1 MTLHGFEVIK
11 QEHIP
16 ELNTDGVLYR
26 HVKSGA
32 EMLSLSNT
40 DSNKVFGIT
49 FRTPSPDSTGIAHIL
64 EHSVLCGSAKYPL
77 KEPFIELI
85 KGSLQTFLNAF
96 TYPDRTCYPVA
107 SQNVT
112 DLYNLIDVYLDAVF
126 FPRITA
132 DVFEQEGWHYELE
145 APGGDLSCKGVV
157 FNEMKGAYSSPD
169 SLLDRLGLQ
178 SLFPDTSYGLDS
190 GGDPLK
196 IPDLSFEQFVTFHK
210 NYYQPGNCR
219 IYFYGD
225 DDPEARLRFMGSYL
239 EQFDACSPDSNIS
252 LQPHWEKPRTVRAQ
266 YPGEGTRKGM
276 LTMNWLLGD
285 VLNAEDNLAL
295 CVLDYAL
302 LGMPGS
308 PLRKALIE
316 SGLGDGLTG
325 GGLENELRQMFFSTG
340 LKGIDP
346 QDAPRIEEVII
357 KTLETLS
364 RDGFDER
371 TLTAALNTIEF
382 QLRENNTGS
391 FPRGLSLML
400 RALSV
405 WLYDGDPFSM
415 LGFEEILQRVRKRFK
430 TDTAYAQS
438 LVQSCFLQNNHRV
451 SVIMEPDPGMAQ
463 RLQEQEREHLQTVT
477 ASLSEQERSKLSE
490 RTHELRALQQ
500 APDTPEALA
509 TLPRLR
515 LEDLPRENRVIPCE
529 HVRVADV
536 PVLRH
541 NLFTNGILY
550 CDIGLN
556 LHLLPQQYLPFVT
569 LFSRALLETGA
580 GPDDF
585 VALSQRI
592 STQTGGVRPA
602 ALTSSVHQSQTG
614 AAWLFLRAKALA
626 ARSSDL
632 FSILTDVLTSAHFDQ
647 QSRIKQIILEE
658 KAAFEQ
664 RLIPGGHSL
673 VASRLRAHFSEA
685 DWATEQMGGVS
696 YYRFLLDL
704 EKRFDNSW
712 GDILKTLEHMRA
724 LLLNREHM
732 IVNITV
738 DQSAWP
744 SVQNQLNGFLEKFP
758 RQSAQVAAWQ
768 PQNAQQSEALVAP
781 SQVNFVGKA
790 FNLYEAGYQ
799 YHGSINVIT
808 GLMRTMYLW
817 EKVRVQGGAYGAFCG
832 FDRLSGAFWF
842 GSYRDPNLLDTLKI
856 FDHTADWLTN
866 IAIDEQELAR
876 SIIGTIGEFDNYML
890 PDMQGYVSLQRHLI
904 GITEDMRARTRAEV
918 FATTLENLRSTA
930 QAFASLPG
938 SPLVKALAGPD
949 AVAAARTDNDD
960 FLTPVQVLD

>member
-1 MTLHGFEVIK
+1 MALHGFDVIK
-11 QEHIP
+11 QTRIP

-26 HVKSGA
+26 HVQSGA
-32 EMLSLSNT
+32 ELLSLSNNDT
-40 DSNKVFGIT
+40 NKVFGIT

-77 KEPFIELI
+77 KEPFIELV

-112 DLYNLIDVYLDAVF
+112 DLYNLVDVYLDAVF
-126 FPRITA
+126 FPRISA
-132 DVFEQEGWHYELE
+132 DIFEQEGWHYELE
-145 APGGDLSCKGVV
+145 TPEDELTCKGVV

-196 IPDLSFEQFVTFHK
+196 IPNLRYEEFVDFHQK
-210 NYYQPGNCR
+210 HYQPGNAR

-225 DDPEARLRFMGSYL
+225 DDPDTRLRFMGSYL
-239 EQFDACSPDSNIS
+239 DQFNAYSPDSHVS
-252 LQPHWEKPRTVRAQ
+252 LQPHWSKPRKVRAH
-266 YPGEGTRKGM
+266 YPGEGARKGM
-276 LTMNWLLGD
+276 LTVNWLLGD
-285 VLNAEDNLAL
+285 VLNTEENLAL

-325 GGLENELRQMFFSTG
+325 GGLENELRQILFSTG

-346 QDAPRIEEVII
+346 QDAPRVEELII
-357 KTLETLS
+357 NTLAALN

-382 QLRENNTGS
+382 RLRENNTGS

-405 WLYDGDPFSM
+405 WLYNGDPFSM
-415 LGFEEILQRVRKRFK
+415 LGFEEVLLKVRTRFQK
-430 TDTAYAQS
+430 DPGYAQG
-438 LVQSCFLQNNHRV
+438 LVQSCFLQNNHRL
-451 SVIMEPDPGMAQ
+451 SVIMEPDPNMGK
-463 RLQEQEREHLQTVT
+463 RLQEQERERLQQAA
-477 ASLSEQERSKLSE
+477 ASLTESDRRKLSE
-490 RTHELRALQQ
+490 RTHELRVLQQ
-500 APDTPEALA
+500 KADTPEALA
-509 TLPRLR
+509 SLPRLK
-515 LEDLPRENRVIPCE
+515 LEDLPCENRTIPCE
-529 HVRVADV
+529 HMRIADT

-541 NLFTNGILY
+541 DLFTNGILY

-556 LHLLPQQYLPFVT
+556 LHLLPQKYLSFVP

-592 STQTGGVRPA
+592 STQTGGIRPSPF
-602 ALTSSVHQSQTG
+602 TSSVHQSQTG
-614 AAWLFLRAKALA
+614 AAWLFLRTKALA
-626 ARSSDL
+626 PRSSDL
-632 FSILTDVLTSAHFDQ
+632 FSILNAVLTNARFNQ
-647 QSRIKQIILEE
+647 KERIKQIVLEE

-664 RLIPGGHSL
+664 RVIPGGHSF

-685 DWATEQMGGVS
+685 DWAAEQMGGVS
-696 YYRFLLDL
+696 YYRFLRDL
-704 EKRFDNSW
+704 EKQFDSDWSN
-712 GDILKTLEHMRA
+712 ILTTLERMRA

-732 IVNITV
+732 TVNITV
-738 DQSAWP
+738 DQNAW
-744 SVQNQLNGFLEKFP
+744 SGVHDSLEGFLDKIP
-758 RQSAQVAAWQ
+758 RHSAQTAAWQ
-768 PQNAQQSEALVAP
+768 PACGRQAEALLAP

-842 GSYRDPNLLDTLKI
+842 GSYRDPNLLDTLHV
-856 FDHTADWLTN
+856 FDRTADWLSN
-866 IAIDEQELAR
+866 ITIDEQELAR
-876 SIIGTIGEFDNYML
+876 SIIGTIGEIDSYML

-904 GITEDMRARTRAEV
+904 GITNEMRSRTRAEV
-918 FATTLENLRSTA
+918 FATDLKNLRSTA
-930 QAFASLPG
+930 QAFTALPQ
-938 SPLVKALAGPD
+938 SPFIKALAGPD
-949 AVAAARTDNDD
+949 AVAAAQGERDN
-960 FLTPVQVLD
+960 FLSSVQVLD

>member
-1 MTLHGFEVIK
+1 MNYGFEIIK
-11 QEHIP
+11 QAHIA
-16 ELNTDGVLYR
+16 EIKTDGVLYR
-26 HVKSGA
+26 HVQSGA
-32 EMLSLSNT
+32 ELLSLSNT
-40 DSNKVFGIT
+40 DTNKVFGIT

-96 TYPDRTCYPVA
+96 TYPDKTCYPVA
-107 SQNVT
+107 SQNT
-112 DLYNLIDVYLDAVF
+112 ADLYNLIDVYLDAVF
-126 FPRITA
+126 FPRLTA

-145 APGGDLSCKGVV
+145 APEGELSCKGVV

-190 GGDPLK
+190 GGDPVK
-196 IPDLSFEQFVTFHK
+196 IPTLSFEQFVDFHQR
-210 NYYQPGNCR
+210 YYQPGNSR

-225 DDPEARLRFMGSYL
+225 DDPDERLRFMGPYL
-239 EQFDACSPDSNIS
+239 DRFKACRPDSDI
-252 LQPHWEKPRTVRAQ
+252 LVQPQWTSPRTVRAQ
-266 YPGEGTRKGM
+266 YPGEGAGKGM

-285 VLNAEDNLAL
+285 VLNTEDNLAL

-316 SGLGDGLTG
+316 SGLGEGLCG

-346 QDAPRIEEVII
+346 HAAPLVEQLILD
-357 KTLETLS
+357 TLENLG
-364 RDGFDER
+364 RDGFDAK

-382 QLRENNTGS
+382 RLRENNTGS

-415 LGFEEILQRVRKRFK
+415 LGFEAALQRVRERFQK
-430 TDTAYAQS
+430 DGSYAQK
-438 LVQSCFLQNNHRV
+438 LVEKCFLKNQHRV
-451 SVIMEPDPGMAQ
+451 SVIMEPDPDMAR
-463 RLQEQEREHLQTVT
+463 RLQEQERERLQQVGS
-477 ASLSEQERSKLSE
+477 SLREQDRRKLFE
-490 RTHELRALQQ
+490 RTQALRALQQ
-500 APDTPEALA
+500 EPDTPEALA

-515 LEDLPRENRVIPCE
+515 IEDLPRENKTIPCE
-529 HVRVADV
+529 HMRVSDV

-541 NLFTNGILY
+541 DLFTNGILY

-556 LHLLPQQYLPFVT
+556 LHLLPQQYLPFVPI
-569 LFSRALLETGA
+569 FSRALLETGA

-592 STQTGGVRPA
+592 STQTGGIRPA
-602 ALTSSVHQSQTG
+602 TFTSTVHQNTTG

-626 ARSSDL
+626 HSSADL
-632 FSILTDVLTSAHFDQ
+632 FAILNDVLTSARFDL
-647 QSRIKQIILEE
+647 QSRIKQIVLEE

-673 VASRLRAHFSEA
+673 VASRLRSHFSEA
-685 DWATEQMGGVS
+685 DWAAEQMGGVS
-696 YYRFLLDL
+696 YYRFLRDC
-704 EKRFDNSW
+704 EKRFDSNW
-712 GDILKTLEHMRA
+712 NEILKTLEHMRD

-732 IVNITV
+732 IINVTIDETN
-738 DQSAWP
+738 WP
-744 SVQNQLNGFLEKFP
+744 GVHERLSGFLEKLP
-758 RQSAQVAAWQ
+758 LNSTHISAWQ
-768 PQNAQQSEALVAP
+768 PAHGQQGEALLAP

-790 FNLYEAGYQ
+790 FNLYAAGYQ
-799 YHGSINVIT
+799 YHGSINVIN
-808 GLMRTMYLW
+808 GLLRTMYLW
-817 EKVRVQGGAYGAFCG
+817 EKVRVQGGAYGAMCG
-832 FDRLSGAFWF
+832 FDRMSGAFWF
-842 GSYRDPNLLDTLKI
+842 GSYRDPNLLDTLEV
-856 FDHTADWLTN
+856 FDRTADWLAT
-866 IAIDEQELAR
+866 ITIDEQELAR
-876 SIIGTIGEFDNYML
+876 SIIGTIGEIDSYML
-890 PDMQGYVSLQRHLI
+890 PDMLGYVSLQRHLI
-904 GITEDMRARTRAEV
+904 GITDDMRARARAEV

-930 QAFASLPG
+930 KAFTALPA

-949 AVAAARTDNDD
+949 AVAVARAGRED
-960 FLTPVQVLD
+960 FLASVQVLD